1 MQTMQQLINDYL
13 AGIETLSRAVDD
25 MTVEQLRA
33 RPIPGKW
40 STLEVVCHVG
50 DSELIFAERM
60 RRVLIEDEPPL
71 RFFDPEWCVTNLAY
85 ADRDVGE
92 EIELVTVVRRQMAR
106 ILAARTDEIWQRR
119 GIHNQAG
126 PLTLEQIVRKAVDH
140 LQHHVGTIQDKRNAL
155 GL

>member
-1 MQTMQQLINDYL
+1 MQQLINHYL
-13 AGIETLSRAVDD
+13 AGSDTLSRAVAG
-25 MTVEQLRA
+25 MTPEQIHA

-40 STLEVVCHVG
+40 STLEVVCHLG

-71 RFFDPEWCVTNLAY
+71 RFFDPDWCVTNLAY

-92 EIELVTVVRRQMAR
+92 ELELIGVIRRQMAR
-106 ILAARTDEIWQRR
+106 ILAARPDDIWQRR

-140 LQHHVGTIQDKRNAL
+140 LNHHVQTIQEKRTAL